1 VDPASVADSRSVTA
15 WLVGPVFCTR
25 FVGSDDG
32 WLDGVEEG

>member
-1 VDPASVADSRSVTA
+1 VDPANVADNRSVMPALT
-15 WLVGPVFCTR
+15 GPVFCTR